1 MESIWGNIQGLLGLN
16 QPQLNKPQ
24 RRSGPQ
30 IDLDSIPQ
38 TQIELPSLLGE
49 SNRVIQNIVS
59 DSPDQIS
66 QFNLLP
72 PKVKPDAPKR
82 KIDTSWR
89 QNKTIQQIIK
99 ENPII
104 GKMIAVESS
113 GNPNAVNKKTGAAGL
128 MQIMKDTAEKD
139 TGFGVN
145 YNLKYKELFDPVKN
159 VEYGTKYFKGLQ
171 KYYGNDREALIA
183 YNWGHGN
190 YESFKKLGYWIEKKG
205 KKKIKN
211 YKLPK
216 ETKNYSEKILG
227 VKNRK

>member
-82 KIDTSWR
+82 KIVLE
-89 QNKTIQQIIK
+89 IQ
-99 ENPII
+99 
-104 GKMIAVESS
+104 M
-113 GNPNAVNKKTGAAGL
+113 L
-128 MQIMKDTAEKD
+128 
-139 TGFGVN
+139 
-145 YNLKYKELFDPVKN
+145 
-159 VEYGTKYFKGLQ
+159 
-171 KYYGNDREALIA
+171 LI
-183 YNWGHGN
+183 
-190 YESFKKLGYWIEKKG
+190 KKLEQQD
-205 KKKIKN
+205 
-211 YKLPK
+211 
-216 ETKNYSEKILG
+216 
-227 VKNRK
+227 

>member
-16 QPQLNKPQ
+16 QPQDYFKKTP
-24 RRSGPQ
+24 
-30 IDLDSIPQ
+30 
-38 TQIELPSLLGE
+38 IERPSLLGE

-89 QNKTIQQIIK
+89 QNKVIQQIIK

-104 GKMIAVESS
+104 GKMIEVESS
-113 GNPNAVNKKTGAAGL
+113 GNSNAVNKKSGARGL
-128 MQIMKDTAEKD
+128 MQIKKDTAEKD

-145 YNLKYKELFDPVKN
+145 YNLKYEELFDPVKN
-159 VEYGTKYFKGLQ
+159 VEYGTKYFKGLK

-190 YESFKKLGYWIEKKG
+190 YKSFKKLGYWIEKKG